1 MVLYCSLDGIFRRR
15 GTIGKETLMSSESK
29 LRIVPQSPTLGAR
42 IEGLNLA
49 EPLSGDTVADVRQAL
64 LDHEVLFFEDQDLT
78 PIQQRNFAAR
88 FGRLHVHPIRPSVP
102 GLPEVL
108 VLDNEPASETDNGKW
123 RSDVTFIETPPMGSI
138 LYAKEIPPLGGD
150 TIWSSMRAAYNGLSQ
165 PFRNFLSTLEAEHDF
180 TRSFPPN
187 HTAANNMGKERYNWA
202 RREYPPV
209 GFTTRILDVSQTESE
224 KLLELLNE
232 HIQRPEY
239 IVRWNWKPN
248 SLAFWDNRVTQHYTL
263 NDYLPHRR
271 VMHRTTILGDR
282 PFNASRKLRT
292 LAAE

>member
-1 MVLYCSLDGIFRRR
+1 MNATSN
-15 GTIGKETLMSSESK
+15 
-29 LRIVPQSPTLGAR
+29 LRIKPQSPTLGAR

-49 EPLSGDTVADVRQAL
+49 EPLSDDMVATIRQAL
-64 LDHEVLFFEDQDLT
+64 LDHEVLFFEDQELT
-78 PIQQRNFAAR
+78 PAQQRNFAAR

-108 VLDNEPASETDNGKW
+108 VLDNEPASETDNGNW
-123 RSDVTFIETPPMGSI
+123 RTDVTFIETPPMGSI
-138 LYAKEIPPLGGD
+138 LYAKQIPPFGGD
-150 TIWSSMRAAYNGLSQ
+150 TVWSSMRAAYNGLSE
-165 PFRNFLSTLEAEHDF
+165 PLRDFLATLEAEHDF

-187 HTAANNMGKERYNWA
+187 HVTAHNVGVERYAWA
-202 RREYPPV
+202 RREHPPV
-209 GFTTRILDVSQTESE
+209 AHPVVRTHPETGRDGLFVNSGFTTRILGISPAESD

-271 VMHRTTILGDR
+271 VMHRATILGDR
-282 PFNASRKLRT
+282 PFNRSRRPRN

>member
-1 MVLYCSLDGIFRRR
+1 MNATSN
-15 GTIGKETLMSSESK
+15 
-29 LRIVPQSPTLGAR
+29 LRINPQSPTLGAR
-42 IEGLNLA
+42 IEGINLA
-49 EPLSGDTVADVRQAL
+49 EPLSDDIVAAIRQAL
-64 LDHEVLFFEDQDLT
+64 LDHEVLFFEDQELT
-78 PIQQRNFAAR
+78 PAQQRNFAAR

-108 VLDNEPASETDNGKW
+108 ALDNEPASETDNGNW

-150 TIWSSMRAAYNGLSQ
+150 TIWSSMRAAYNGLSE
-165 PFRNFLSTLEAEHDF
+165 PLRNFLSTLEAEHDF
-180 TRSFPPN
+180 TRSFPP
-187 HTAANNMGKERYNWA
+187 HHVTAHNMGIERYSWA
-202 RREYPPV
+202 RREHPPV
-209 GFTTRILDVSQTESE
+209 AHPVVRTHPETGRDGLFVNSGFTTRILGISHAESD

-239 IVRWNWKPN
+239 IVRRSWKPN
-248 SLAFWDNRVTQHYTL
+248 SLAFWDNRVTQHYTV
-263 NDYLPHRR
+263 NDYLPYRR

-282 PFNASRKLRT
+282 PFNATRRPRN

>member
-1 MVLYCSLDGIFRRR
+1 MTVKSN
-15 GTIGKETLMSSESK
+15 
-29 LRIVPQSPTLGAR
+29 LRITPQSPTLGAR
-42 IEGLNLA
+42 IDGVNLA
-49 EPLSGDTVADVRQAL
+49 EHISDETVAVIRQAL
-64 LDHEVLFFEDQDLT
+64 LDHEVLFFENQELT
-78 PIQQRNFAAR
+78 PSQQRDFAAR

-108 VLDNEPASETDNGKW
+108 VLDNEPASETDSGNW
-123 RSDVTFIETPPMGSI
+123 RTDVTFIETPPMGSI

-150 TIWSSMRAAYNGLSQ
+150 TIWSSMRAAYNGLSE
-165 PFRNFLSTLEAEHDF
+165 PFRNFLATLEAEHDIS
-180 TRSFPPN
+180 RSFPPN
-187 HTAANNMGKERYNWA
+187 HTSALKMGVERYTWA
-202 RREYPPV
+202 RREHPPV
-209 GFTTRILDVSQTESE
+209 AHPVVRTHPETGRDGLFVNSGFSTRILGLSPSESE
-224 KLLELLNE
+224 KVLELLSE

-282 PFNASRKLRT
+282 PFNASRRLRT